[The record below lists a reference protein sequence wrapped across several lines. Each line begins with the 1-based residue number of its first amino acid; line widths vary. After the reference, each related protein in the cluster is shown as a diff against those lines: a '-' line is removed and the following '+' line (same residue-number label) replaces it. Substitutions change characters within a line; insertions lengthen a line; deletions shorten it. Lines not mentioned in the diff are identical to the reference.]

1 MTTHIEAR
9 FEIANWDETPFD
21 DGVGVSKLTEALVG
35 KKYSGDVDGTSTT
48 KWLMAYAPDKT
59 ATYVGIERI
68 KGTVGGKRGS
78 LVLLH
83 DGTFA
88 GRGRYGDAARRVGHR
103 RVGRRDRRR
112 KVPRRP
118 GRLRHAGSRRRLT
131 PLARRREAARWPPDP
146 SVAE

>member
-1 MTTHIEAR
+1 MTAHIEAR
-9 FEIANWDETPFD
+9 FEIANWDESPFD
-21 DGVGVSKLTEALVG
+21 DGVGVSKLTEALVT

-83 DGTFA
+83 DGVFA
-88 GRGRYGDAARRVGHR
+88 DGAATATLRVVSGTDELSDAAGGGKFRA
-103 RVGRRDRRR
+103 D
-112 KVPRRP
+112 P
-118 GRLRHAGSRRRLT
+118 AGSITLD
-131 PLARRREAARWPPDP
+131 LDGI
-146 SVAE
+146 